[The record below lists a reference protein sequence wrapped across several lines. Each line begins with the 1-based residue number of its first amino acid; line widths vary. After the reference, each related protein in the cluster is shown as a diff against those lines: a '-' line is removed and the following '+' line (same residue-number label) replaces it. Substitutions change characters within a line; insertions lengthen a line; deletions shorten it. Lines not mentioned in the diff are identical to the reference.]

1 MLYLRLVSVFLNFEA
16 VLHFAAG
23 LSTGVVSAFLLQP
36 FDLIKTRLQQPGPG
50 SISASVRTILQK
62 PEGVLGLWRGT
73 FPSVCRTGFGAA
85 LYFSTLNTLRSHVAH
100 IQAQPRKYKA
110 DFHDGEANYQSSS
123 LPQLTH
129 LGNLITG
136 AVARASVGFIMM
148 PVTIIKV
155 RYESS
160 MYSYSSIA
168 DATRSI
174 WYREGMQGFFRG
186 YGATALRDAPCAG
199 LYVVFYEQCK
209 RRLGNGYG
217 TYHQG
222 KATPGFW
229 SDTTR
234 RSISINLAA
243 SALAAGI
250 ATTLTNPFDVL
261 KTRIQVMPKR
271 HVGMLET
278 VRYVIR
284 EDGAKS
290 LLDGLGLRIGRKAV
304 SAAMTWTAYE
314 EIVKYFARSL
324 PSLK

>member
-1 MLYLRLVSVFLNFEA
+1 MLYFRLVPAFLNFEA

-36 FDLIKTRLQQPGPG
+36 FDLIKTRIQQPGSG

-73 FPSVCRTGFGAA
+73 FPSVFRTGFGAA
-85 LYFSTLNTLRSHVAH
+85 LYFSALNTLRSHVAQ
-100 IQAQPRKYKA
+100 IQAQPRIFNA
-110 DFHDGEANYQSSS
+110 DHHGGGANYQSSS
-123 LPQLTH
+123 LPRLSH
-129 LGNLITG
+129 WGNLFTG
-136 AVARASVGFIMM
+136 AAARASVGFIMM

-160 MYSYSSIA
+160 MYSYSNIA
-168 DATRSI
+168 DATRNI
-174 WYREGMQGFFRG
+174 WCREGMQGFFRG
-186 YGATALRDAPCAG
+186 YGATALRDAPYAG

-209 RRLGNGYG
+209 RRLSTGYS

-222 KATPGFW
+222 KATQGPS
-229 SDTTR
+229 SDAMR
-234 RSISINLAA
+234 MSITINLAA

-261 KTRIQVMPKR
+261 KTRVQLMPKR

-284 EDGAKS
+284 EDGPRS

-314 EIVKYFARSL
+314 EIVKYFARRL
-324 PSLK
+324 PPVR